1 MVNLC
6 IRQPKFYVKVDI
18 TIEILEIITFLHC
31 LFFLFIKISRLV
43 NGIGR

>member
-31 LFFLFIKISRLV
+31 LFFYLLRLV
-43 NGIGR
+43 G